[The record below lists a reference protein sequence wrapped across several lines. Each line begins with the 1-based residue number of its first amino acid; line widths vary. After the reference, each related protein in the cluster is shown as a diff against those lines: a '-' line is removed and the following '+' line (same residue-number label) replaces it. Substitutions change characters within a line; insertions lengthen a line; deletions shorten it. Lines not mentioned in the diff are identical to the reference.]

1 MQVAIVHDWLTN
13 MGGAEKVVELI
24 HSLFPDAPVYTLL
37 YEQNNMPEDFA
48 RMDIRTSYL
57 QRIPFARRRH
67 QWLLPFMPA
76 AIEAMDL
83 REYGLVISSSTSCAK
98 GVLTRAD
105 CCHIS
110 YCNTPMRYAWD
121 FYQDYITDKPWPL
134 RNYIRRQL
142 HWIRMWDRLSADRVD
157 YFIANSRNVKNRIYK
172 HYLREAE
179 VIYPPVDTD
188 YFVPGEAKA
197 GKYFLCAGRLVGY
210 KRVDLAVQVCSEMG
224 LPLIV
229 AGDGG
234 ELKRLKSMAG
244 STVEFRGR
252 VSDDELLK
260 LYQDCRAF
268 IFPGEEDFGITPLEA
283 QACGRPVIAFG
294 RGGTLETVV
303 DGQTG
308 LFFDQQDTES
318 LKFALKRFIDCEATF
333 DPKVIRQQ
341 AEGFSVDR
349 FLREFGSAVNERY
362 KEFEEEQK
370 YFASDHDDK

>member
-1 MQVAIVHDWLTN
+1 MRVAIVHDWLTN
-13 MGGAEKVVELI
+13 MGGAEKVVELM
-24 HSLFPDAPVYTLL
+24 HRLFPDAPVYTLL
-37 YEQNNMPEDFA
+37 YDRRNMPEDFA

-57 QRIPFARRRH
+57 QQIPFARRRH

-83 REYGLVISSSTSCAK
+83 REYDLVISSSTSCAK

-121 FYQDYITDKPWPL
+121 FYQDYIGDKPWPL

-142 HWIRMWDRLSADRVD
+142 HWIRLWDRLSADRVD
-157 YFIANSRNVKNRIYK
+157 YFIANSGNVKNRIRK
-172 HYLREAE
+172 HYRRESE
-179 VIYPPVDTD
+179 VIYPPVDTN
-188 YFVPGEAKA
+188 YFVSGEEKT
-197 GKYFLCAGRLVGY
+197 GEYFLCAGRLVGY
-210 KRVDLAVQVCSEMG
+210 KRVDLAVQVCSEMS

-234 ELKRLKSMAG
+234 ELKRLKGMAG
-244 STVEFRGR
+244 PTVEFRGR

-283 QACGRPVIAFG
+283 QACGRPVIAYG
-294 RGGTLETVV
+294 RGGALETVV

-308 LFFDQQDTES
+308 LFFEHQDEKS
-318 LKFALKRFIDCEATF
+318 LRLALERFIEYEGRFNRAS
-333 DPKVIRQQ
+333 IRQQ
-341 AEGFSVDR
+341 AEAFSVDR
-349 FLREFGSAVNERY
+349 FLREFGLAVQKFYE
-362 KEFEEEQK
+362 EFQ
-370 YFASDHDDK
+370 ARQGILRHCSR